1 MTMRFYQNPRT
12 ILIACL
18 LSCFALLLPGVGQAQ
33 GKAYCIGPRDVL
45 TLTIYAG
52 GRVEHEVH
60 LTVSS
65 QGMINV
71 PFIGPV
77 KAEGLTITELEPLVK
92 EPLAKDYFVDPEINL
107 RIAEYHSLQYYLSG
121 AVKSPGLYEMDSET
135 TLMEL
140 IAKAGGVLPERG
152 NIAYLLR
159 ESTNHIAAGKDID
172 SLLSYKEPIK
182 INLKGLLDKGDMS
195 HNMIL
200 QPGDVVY
207 IPLQRALNLGESKIY
222 VEGEVANPGVY
233 DYQEGLSALN
243 ACIMAGG
250 FSEFAAPNR
259 TRIVRQ
265 NGEEQQ
271 IIKINL
277 NNVKKGKIPDVEL
290 QPGDRIHIPETWL

>member
-1 MTMRFYQNPRT
+1 MRRIQYPKKT
-12 ILIACL
+12 LIAL
-18 LSCFALLLPGVGQAQ
+18 ALSVLALLHPGLSQAQ

-45 TLTIYAG
+45 TLSIYAG
-52 GRVEHEVH
+52 GRLEHDVH
-60 LTVSS
+60 LTVSA
-65 QGMINV
+65 QGTINV
-71 PFIGPV
+71 PFIGPL
-77 KAEGLTITELEPLVK
+77 KAEGFTVSELAPLIRQ
-92 EPLAKDYFVDPEINL
+92 PLAADYFVDPEIHL
-107 RIAEYHSLQYYLSG
+107 RITEFHSLQYYLSG

-159 ESTNHIAAGKDID
+159 ASTNHITEGKDID
-172 SLLSYKEPIK
+172 SLLSHKEPIK
-182 INLKGLLDKGDMS
+182 VNLKGLLDKGDMR
-195 HNMIL
+195 HNLVL
-200 QPGDVVY
+200 QSGDVVY

-222 VEGEVANPGVY
+222 VEGEVDSPGVY
-233 DYQEGLSALN
+233 DYQEGLTALN

-265 NGEEQQ
+265 NGGEQE

-277 NNVKKGKIPDVEL
+277 NHVKKGKAPDVEL
-290 QPGDRIHIPETWL
+290 QPGDRIHVPETWL